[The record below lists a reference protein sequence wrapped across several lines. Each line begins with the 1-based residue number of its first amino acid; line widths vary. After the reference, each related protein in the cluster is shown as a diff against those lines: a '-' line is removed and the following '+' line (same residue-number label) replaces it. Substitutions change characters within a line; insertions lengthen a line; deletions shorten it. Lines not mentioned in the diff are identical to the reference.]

1 MHAADTSRQGC
12 SALNMSAIPPE
23 YGKSFMSIL
32 IISASRTALTMQ
44 TLYLYVLASAAGRRK
59 AGVVEVTYASPIPKV
74 TINPIFLYS
83 CSDRP

>member
-1 MHAADTSRQGC
+1 MHAAVTSRLGS

-32 IISASRTALTMQ
+32 IISASRTVLTMH
-44 TLYLYVLASAAGRRK
+44 TLYPHESANAVREDEKR
-59 AGVVEVTYASPIPKV
+59 ESVTYASPIPKV